1 MFESEIRIETDRLLR
16 LLENEQPYL
25 PLEALQQDER
35 IEPPYRQF
43 FSAEVEWWIY
53 QQQLQRRRSPYF
65 DFQQPAFQPLL
76 EQYDAFCRKF
86 ARFDQQ
92 TRRDLAALAAKV
104 RCNFLVRPQT
114 TLRWF
119 VFRGEPTQ
127 PAEVIFLRLQY
138 FGDYP
143 YLVRGVQQAVE
154 EQTHSPEQLLSALDF
169 ERIIQRVDQDE
180 LFDYTPTQFLEL
192 LIPMEQFFQT
202 IYGFAGRTGISGIPI
217 AALIVFLHDKGIF
230 PIAEKLQEIAERQH
244 KEFISREEFRYVIQL
259 VLEQVEQEQE
269 ETLPLEFA
277 PAPPQDSVAETSISE
292 TVPAE
297 KEAEA
302 LLAEQEDDGSQEERK
317 EGAEVEEALEVSE
330 TSPVSEGIET
340 APPGAGTIVELSVD
354 HPEAEQS
361 PQESTLQ
368 QEAMA
373 PEQETSEPERVTE
386 PVSAEQTTE
395 RGDGEKMLEAVS
407 DEEAEVTSM
416 APPEETAD
424 AEQIAES
431 GAEQLSSRT
440 EVEEEAMQDEATEGA
455 ATLAD
460 TEESDVEKP
469 IPEDDGITD
478 VAVQEEIMKEIA
490 QKDEE
495 YLPLEA
501 NEEIMKEIAQ
511 KDEEYL
517 PPEIDEADTT
527 VEDDQEAP
535 PMEYYDVEEALVK
548 SETAPVADVELQPF
562 KISERAQRVRD
573 FYFELLGRSVAPEAA
588 EDACPIQS
596 CLDVQ
601 EQERMIE
608 ELCQGD
614 ADLWQA
620 VVDRINRHR
629 TWKEAVAEFDRIV
642 VEQRWDPDHPLVQRL
657 RQALYARFVQPADR
671 AEDER

>member
-1 MFESEIRIETDRLLR
+1 M
-16 LLENEQPYL
+16 
-25 PLEALQQDER
+25 
-35 IEPPYRQF
+35 
-43 FSAEVEWWIY
+43 
-53 QQQLQRRRSPYF
+53 
-65 DFQQPAFQPLL
+65 
-76 EQYDAFCRKF
+76 
-86 ARFDQQ
+86 
-92 TRRDLAALAAKV
+92 
-104 RCNFLVRPQT
+104 
-114 TLRWF
+114 
-119 VFRGEPTQ
+119 
-127 PAEVIFLRLQY
+127 IFLRLQY

-143 YLVRGVQQAVE
+143 YLVRGVRQAVE

-244 KEFISREEFRYVIQL
+244 KEFVSREEFRYVIQL

-277 PAPPQDSVAETSISE
+277 PAPPQDSVDETSSSE
-292 TVPAE
+292 AVPAE

-330 TSPVSEGIET
+330 TSPVSEGVET
-340 APPGAGTIVELSVD
+340 TPPGAGTIAELSVD

-368 QEAMA
+368 QEAMV
-373 PEQETSEPERVTE
+373 PEQETSELERVTE
-386 PVSAEQTTE
+386 LVSAEQTTE
-395 RGDGEKMLEAVS
+395 RADGEEVLEVVS

-416 APPEETAD
+416 ASPEETAD

-431 GAEQLSSRT
+431 GAEQLSSET
-440 EVEEEAMQDEATEGA
+440 EAEEEPIQSETTEDA
-455 ATLAD
+455 VISAD
-460 TEESDVEKP
+460 TEESGMEEH

-478 VAVQEEIMKEIA
+478 VAVQEEIK
-490 QKDEE
+490 QQEE
-495 YLPLEA
+495 F
-501 NEEIMKEIAQ
+501 
-511 KDEEYL
+511 EY

-535 PMEYYDVEEALVK
+535 PMEYYDVEEALAK

-608 ELCQGD
+608 DLCQGD
-614 ADLWQA
+614 AELWQT
-620 VVDRINRHR
+620 VVGRINRHR

>member
-143 YLVRGVQQAVE
+143 YLVRGVRQAVE

-169 ERIIQRVDQDE
+169 ERIVQRVDQDE

-277 PAPPQDSVAETSISE
+277 PASPQDSVDETSISE
-292 TVPAE
+292 AVPAE
-297 KEAEA
+297 QEAEA
-302 LLAEQEDDGSQEERK
+302 LLAEQEDDSFQEERRD
-317 EGAEVEEALEVSE
+317 EATVERTPEVAEAS
-330 TSPVSEGIET
+330 SVSEGVET
-340 APPGAGTIVELSVD
+340 APPGAGTIAELSVD

-368 QEAMA
+368 QEEMA
-373 PEQETSEPERVTE
+373 PEQETSELERVTE

-395 RGDGEKMLEAVS
+395 RGDGEKGLEAVS
-407 DEEAEVTSM
+407 DEEGEVTSM

-455 ATLAD
+455 AILAD
-460 TEESDVEKP
+460 TEESDVGKP
-469 IPEDDGITD
+469 IPEDDGSAD
-478 VAVQEEIMKEIA
+478 VTVEEEIKQQEEF
-490 QKDEE
+490 E
-495 YLPLEA
+495 Y
-501 NEEIMKEIAQ
+501 
-511 KDEEYL
+511 
-517 PPEIDEADTT
+517 PPEIDEADAT

-535 PMEYYDVEEALVK
+535 PMEYYDVEEALAK

-608 ELCQGD
+608 ELCQSD
-614 ADLWQA
+614 AELWQT
-620 VVDRINRHR
+620 VVGRINRHR

>member
-25 PLEALQQDER
+25 PLEVLQQDER

-104 RCNFLVRPQT
+104 RCNFLLRPQT

-143 YLVRGVQQAVE
+143 YLVRGVRQVVE

-169 ERIIQRVDQDE
+169 ERIVQRVDQDE

-277 PAPPQDSVAETSISE
+277 PAPPQDSVDEASSSE
-292 TVPAE
+292 AVPAE
-297 KEAEA
+297 KKAEA
-302 LLAEQEDDGSQEERK
+302 LSVKQEDDGSREERK
-317 EGAEVEEALEVSE
+317 DGAEVEEALEASE
-330 TSPVSEGIET
+330 TSPVSEGVET
-340 APPGAGTIVELSVD
+340 ASPGAGTIAELSVD

-361 PQESTLQ
+361 PQENTLQ
-368 QEAMA
+368 QEAMVS
-373 PEQETSEPERVTE
+373 EQRTSEPEWVTE

-395 RGDGEKMLEAVS
+395 RAEGEEVLETVS
-407 DEEAEVTSM
+407 DEEADLTSM
-416 APPEETAD
+416 VPPEEMAD
-424 AEQIAES
+424 AEQIAEI
-431 GAEQLSSRT
+431 GAEQLSSET
-440 EVEEEAMQDEATEGA
+440 EAEEEPVQSETTEGA
-455 ATLAD
+455 ATPAD
-460 TEESDVEKP
+460 TEESGMGER

-478 VAVQEEIMKEIA
+478 VAVQEEIMR
-490 QKDEE
+490 
-495 YLPLEA
+495 
-501 NEEIMKEIAQ
+501 EIAQ

-517 PPEIDEADTT
+517 PPEIDEAGTT
-527 VEDDQEAP
+527 VEDDREAP
-535 PMEYYDVEEALVK
+535 PMEYYDVEEALAK

-562 KISERAQRVRD
+562 RISERAQRVRD
-573 FYFELLGRSVAPEAA
+573 FYFELLGRFVAPEAT

-614 ADLWQA
+614 ADLWQT
-620 VVDRINRHR
+620 VVDRINRCR